1 MFYKTRVMIALADF
15 PHGAELLRQ
24 GDTFIATEIDADYY
38 LSRKKAKI
46 ADDPAAAQ
54 VHASI
59 PALAPVLT
67 PAPETAQEPLPEQR
81 NEVADDAAPVNQ
93 IPATVAA
100 EEQAPAADQ
109 PAAAEAPAESVPAE
123 ATEAAA
129 PAPAPAPAP
138 ATGRRRGRAA
148 QNSTASE

>member
-1 MFYKTRVMIALADF
+1 MFYKTRVMVALADF
-15 PHGAELLRQ
+15 PHGADLLRQ

-38 LSRKKAKI
+38 LSRKKARI
-46 ADDPAAAQ
+46 ADEPVAAQ

-67 PAPETAQEPLPEQR
+67 PAPETAPEPLPEQR

-93 IPATVAA
+93 MPAAVAA

-109 PAAAEAPAESVPAE
+109 PAAADAPAEIAPAE
-123 ATEAAA
+123 ATEAA
-129 PAPAPAPAP
+129 APAPAP